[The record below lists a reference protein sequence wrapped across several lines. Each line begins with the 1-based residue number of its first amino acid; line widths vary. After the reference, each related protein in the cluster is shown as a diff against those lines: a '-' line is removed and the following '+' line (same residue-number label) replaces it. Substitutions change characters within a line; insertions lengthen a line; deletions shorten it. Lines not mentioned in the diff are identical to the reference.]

1 MFFHMPKHQDLIIIL
16 CIVLVGMFIP
26 FVGSLIISF
35 NLDIASFADIGIIG
49 STFGW
54 FLLIF
59 AFELISVYLYFS
71 ITNKIAQK
79 KIDDNALLKEK

>member
-16 CIVLVGMFIP
+16 SIVLVGMFIP

-35 NLDIASFADIGIIG
+35 NLDITSLADIRIIG

-71 ITNKIAQK
+71 MCFIIIYIILFK
-79 KIDDNALLKEK
+79 